1 MRRASSWPKPGDNGM
16 RMKEFRDG
24 VDDRTTRKGDIETET
39 SDSGLARHDGV
50 GPRCEVRANEAR

>member
-24 VDDRTTRKGDIETET
+24 VDDRTTRKGDIERLKRQTAAWPDMT
-39 SDSGLARHDGV
+39 V
-50 GPRCEVRANEAR
+50 